1 MNYVIVDGKQVPVIP
16 AKSKEEVSNKRTGQK
31 YESKQE
37 FDNDVANPE
46 TDTVVEDLRVDHTI
60 TVASLVVAGDTQ

>member
-16 AKSKEEVSNKRTGQK
+16 AKSIEEVSNKRTGQK

-46 TDTVVEDLRVDHTI
+46 TDTVAEDLRVDHTI